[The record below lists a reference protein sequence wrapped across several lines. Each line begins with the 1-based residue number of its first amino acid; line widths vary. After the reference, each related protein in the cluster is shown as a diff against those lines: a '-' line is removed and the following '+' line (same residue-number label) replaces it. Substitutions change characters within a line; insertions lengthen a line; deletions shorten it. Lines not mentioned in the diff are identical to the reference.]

1 MASKDSGDLRLQC
14 SNVRSGVLPPC
25 RYRDLAQVVPDCRP
39 NPWAV
44 KRGRPER
51 RLELPSHSAGP
62 GEGDGDVHGDREV
75 VHRTVY
81 RGHVSVNGARAGLTP
96 HQVARGNDV
105 KPLLSVAPVT
115 ALHKCRFRR
124 STNDQGILGSSV
136 LQPKE
141 LKKIV
146 HR

>member
-1 MASKDSGDLRLQC
+1 M
-14 SNVRSGVLPPC
+14 LPPRRNC
-25 RYRDLAQVVPDCRP
+25 NLAQVNPDCRP
-39 NPWAV
+39 DPWAV
-44 KRGRPER
+44 EGGRSKRWLVLPR
-51 RLELPSHSAGP
+51 RTAGL
-62 GEGDGDVHGDREV
+62 GESDRDVYGHREV

-105 KPLLSVAPVT
+105 TPLLSVAPVT

-124 STNDQGILGSSV
+124 STSDQGILGSSV

-141 LKKIV
+141 LKTIV
-146 HR
+146 HS